1 MVEELKGRSVRD
13 GLLAVRVPP
22 GHQIVLLRL
31 IRQVRQLY
39 RVAPLDIR
47 MVFNELSPGRPI
59 FEDLAVACAE
69 VEVTAVNVPVQ
80 GVELQQLGY
89 HHCANQVRRV
99 PRVYASHEIAPTPRR
114 RVNVPDERNLA
125 LATLS
130 HLLQDLS
137 YGVDLRL

>member
-1 MVEELKGRSVRD
+1 MHCRRFLVELMVKELEGRSVGD
-13 GLLAVRVPP
+13 GLLAVRVPS

-47 MVFNELSPGRPI
+47 MVFDEFSPGRPF

-89 HHCANQVRRV
+89 HHCAN
-99 PRVYASHEIAPTPRR
+99 
-114 RVNVPDERNLA
+114 
-125 LATLS
+125 
-130 HLLQDLS
+130 
-137 YGVDLRL
+137 